1 LNSILKSHKEPI
13 MKPVLM
19 RDPAHMTLP
28 DAGPVSLPLGEP
40 VARLKCLETFAD
52 TEKQVEAGVWECSP
66 GIWRRQITQAELCF
80 FVAGHAIFTPD
91 GEQPIEIYAGDAVYF
106 PQNSLGIWDVRQTV
120 RKTYVV
126 FNP

>member
-1 LNSILKSHKEPI
+1 

-28 DAGPVSLPLGEP
+28 DAGPVIVPLSEP
-40 VARLKCLETFAD
+40 PARLKCLETFED

-66 GIWRRQITQAELCF
+66 GVWRRQITQAELCF
-80 FVAGHAIFTPD
+80 FVAGHAVFTPD
-91 GEQPIEIYAGDAVYF
+91 GEEPVEIHAGDAVYF
-106 PQNSLGIWDVRQTV
+106 PPNSLGIWDIRQTV